1 MQPKQI
7 RNGITFTLLSIL
19 YPLYLFTTKNPDSVS
34 TTSLMLALFLPL
46 VGTIFALNIPEPK
59 MKWSLAVLN
68 LIIFILFL
76 YYTFAL
82 R

>member
-1 MQPKQI
+1 MQPKQT

-19 YPLYLFTTKNPDSVS
+19 YPLYVFTTKNPATVS
-34 TTSLMLALFLPL
+34 TTSLVLALFLPV

-59 MKWSLAVLN
+59 MKWTLAALN
-68 LIIFILFL
+68 LGMFILFL
-76 YYTFAL
+76 YYTIAL

>member
-1 MQPKQI
+1 
-7 RNGITFTLLSIL
+7 
-19 YPLYLFTTKNPDSVS
+19 
-34 TTSLMLALFLPL
+34 LPL

>member
-19 YPLYLFTTKNPDSVS
+19 YPLYLFTTKDPDSV
-34 TTSLMLALFLPL
+34 LVLALFLPL

>member
-1 MQPKQI
+1 MQPKQT

-19 YPLYLFTTKNPDSVS
+19 YPLYLFTTKDPGSVS
-34 TTSLMLALFLPL
+34 TTSLVLALFLPI

-59 MKWSLAVLN
+59 MKWTLAAIN
-68 LIIFILFL
+68 LLIFILFL
-76 YYTFAL
+76 YYMIAL